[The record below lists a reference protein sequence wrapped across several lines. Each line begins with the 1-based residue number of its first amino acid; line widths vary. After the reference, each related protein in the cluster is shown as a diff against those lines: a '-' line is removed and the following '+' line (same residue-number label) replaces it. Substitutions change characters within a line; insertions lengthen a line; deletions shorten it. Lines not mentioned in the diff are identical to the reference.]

1 MSKRKAATES
11 IKVGKSNG
19 ITGKV
24 EVKALLRVLK
34 MAYTKYRSEL
44 IIVTVCILLSS
55 VTSVL
60 GSMFLKPLIDDYI
73 GPLIGVENP
82 DFSGLATAISVMAS
96 IYLVGIISTL
106 IYGQLM
112 VKISQGTLLDVRK
125 QMFDRMQGLPIRF
138 FDQNNNGAIMSYY
151 SNDTD
156 ALLNMLAQ
164 GVPQLMNTAFSL
176 TAVIVGMFIVNVY
189 LTLFTLLFTVLMV
202 FITKYLGSRSAKNF
216 AKQQEEISRLNAYTE
231 EMVSGQQVIKVF
243 NREDECIDE
252 FKEISTAWATS
263 SFKAVRITS
272 SIGAIMN
279 NLGHLLYV
287 ILAIAGGALAIYN
300 GSVELG
306 DIAAFLV
313 LSRNFVMPLGQ
324 VAEQVNNI
332 ALALAGAERI
342 VNLIDEPIE
351 VDNGYVTLVKAKE
364 VDGVVIESD
373 DSDAI
378 HMWKHPHTDGTLT
391 YAKLEGH
398 IELNEVDFGYIPEK
412 TVLHDVTL
420 TAMPGQKIAFV
431 GATGAGKTTITNLIN
446 RFYDIADGKI
456 RYDGININK
465 IKKADLRASLGIV
478 LQDVSLFSGSIKE
491 NIRYG
496 RIEATD
502 DEIID
507 ACKRANA
514 HDFIMNL
521 PEKYDTVIDGNA
533 AGLSQGQR
541 QLLSIARAIITNAP
555 LMILDEAT
563 SSIDTRT
570 EILVA
575 QGMDSLMEGRT
586 SFVIAHRLS
595 TIKNADVIMVLD
607 QGRIIERGNHNE
619 LIAKKGKYFELYQGI
634 SEPE

>member
-1 MSKRKAATES
+1 MSRNNIAAKPSVVNEN
-11 IKVGKSNG
+11 KKGKINTKG
-19 ITGKV
+19 
-24 EVKALLRVLK
+24 LLRILK
-34 MAYTKYRSEL
+34 LTFSKYKIEL
-44 IIVTVCILLSS
+44 ILVSICIFLSA
-55 VTSVL
+55 VAGVL
-60 GSMFLKPLIDDYI
+60 GSMFLQPLIDNFI
-73 GPLIGVENP
+73 TPLIGVENP
-82 DFSGLATAISVMAS
+82 DFSGLVTAVSVMAS
-96 IYLVGIISTL
+96 IYFVGLLSSLT
-106 IYGQLM
+106 YGQLM

-125 QMFDRMQGLPIRF
+125 QMFDHMQGLPIKF

-164 GVPQLMNTAFSL
+164 GIPQLLNTLFSL
-176 TAVIVGMFIVNVY
+176 TAVIVAMFIVNMY
-189 LTLFTLLFTVLMV
+189 LTIFTLVFTVVMIYAAK
-202 FITKYLGSRSAKNF
+202 FLGSRSAKNF
-216 AKQQEEISRLNAYTE
+216 AKQQAEISRLNSFAE
-231 EMVSGQQVIKVF
+231 EMVSGQQVVKVF
-243 NREDECIDE
+243 NREEECIKQ
-252 FKEISTAWATS
+252 FKEISGAWATS
-263 SFKAVRITS
+263 SFRAVRISS
-272 SIGAIMN
+272 SIGAVMG

-287 ILAIAGGALAIYN
+287 IIAITGGALAIYN
-300 GSVELG
+300 GSVKLG
-306 DIAAFLV
+306 AIAAFLV
-313 LSRNFVMPLGQ
+313 LSRNFVMPLAQ
-324 VAEQVNNI
+324 IAEQVNNI

-351 VDNGYVTLVKAKE
+351 VDDGYVTLVKAKE
-364 VDGVVIESD
+364 VDGRIIECSD
-373 DSDAI
+373 KDAV

-391 YAKLEGH
+391 YTKLEGL
-398 IELNEVDFGYIPEK
+398 IELHEVDFGYVPEK
-412 TVLHDVTL
+412 NVLHDVSL
-420 TAMPGQKIAFV
+420 IAMPGQKIAFV

-478 LQDVSLFSGSIKE
+478 LQDVSLFSGTIKD

-496 RIEATD
+496 RIDATD
-502 DEIID
+502 EDIID

-521 PEKYDTVIDGNA
+521 PEKYETVIDGNA
-533 AGLSQGQR
+533 TGLSQGQK

-595 TIKNADVIMVLD
+595 TIKNADVIMVLE

-619 LIAKKGKYFELYQGI
+619 LIAKKGKYYELYQGI
-634 SEPE
+634 SVDVAE